1 MPNMSGIEAT
11 KEIRRIER
19 GGRDDSPYHNESQHG
34 ERILQPTPGAPSDAT
49 PTESMTLPS
58 TRRQPRV
65 PVIIIALTTLASQA
79 DGVEVLEAGCD
90 DFLPRPV
97 SLPSLKNK
105 IMERVPKEGGGQ
117 IAID

>member
-1 MPNMSGIEAT
+1 MPVMNGVEAT

-19 GGRDDSPYHNESQHG
+19 GGRDDSPHHNESQHG
-34 ERILQPTPGAPSDAT
+34 ERIT
-49 PTESMTLPS
+49 TESLTSPS
-58 TRRQPRV
+58 TRRRPRV

-105 IMERVPKEGGGQ
+105 IMGWMPKEEGDTH
-117 IAID
+117 IVMD